1 MMEGYT
7 KSYLADRL
15 MISLGISISGF
26 KESKLRMIHTRI
38 KRLNPM
44 VFIMLVMMM
53 FLGISNLSAQ
63 TNEDCLACHDDA
75 GLTSA
80 KPGKKVSRYVP
91 ANALEHSVHKSVTC
105 ASCHKDAAVAEFPHP
120 ESLKPVDCGTCHT
133 DAKDKYFRGVHGQAF
148 LNGEKLAPTC
158 KDCHGTH
165 DILKSADTKSRT
177 YKMNIPVL
185 CGSCHKEGA
194 PVAKNYNISEHNIL
208 ENYSE
213 GIHGQGLYKKGL
225 IVSATCNNC
234 HGNHLILPH
243 TNVSSSISPL
253 NIAAT
258 CMQCHAR
265 IEDVHT
271 KVINKELW
279 EKKPGAIPACTSC
292 HPPHK
297 VELINLISTISD
309 NTCLKCHDKADTHK
323 TVNNK
328 IISLKVEVGDL
339 AVSTHKNITCVKCH
353 SDVTI
358 HLARP
363 CETAGKV
370 DCSACHAAESDI
382 YFASGH
388 GQAYFNKK
396 PNAPY
401 CTDCHG
407 THLVKPKTD
416 ESSPIYRSSIPKL
429 CGQCHRKGG
438 KAVEGTN
445 LREIDAFN
453 DYSTS
458 VHGRSLAEK
467 GLLSVAVC
475 TDCHTTHFMLR
486 ASDPR
491 SSVNP
496 KNIGATCGNCH
507 KGIYNQY
514 IASDH
519 AYRDS
524 TSELKYPT
532 CATCHTAHNM
542 SEVHQ
547 DKFMSEITVQCGKC
561 HSKLAET
568 YLETYHGKVYQLGYL
583 QAARCSDCHGA
594 HSIYNR
600 RNPKSSINPNNI
612 VATCQKCHAD
622 ANEKFTGYL
631 THATHSNKSKFPW
644 LYYTFWAMTSLLVS
658 VFIFF
663 GLHTLL
669 WLPRSIDAMRKKKV
683 HVLEPGDKVYIR
695 RFTKSQRITHIFVI
709 VSFLSLAFTG
719 MLLKFAYMG
728 WAKIFVKLLGGAQNA
743 GIIHR
748 FAAVITFGYFAYHV
762 FSLVKMKIS
771 KKQNLSGFIF
781 GYNSLM
787 FNLQDLK
794 DFWASVKWF
803 VGRGPRPQY
812 GRWTYWEKFDYM
824 AVFWG
829 VVVIGST
836 GLILWFPVFFTNLL
850 PGWVINV
857 AQIIH
862 SDEALLAV
870 GFIFTIHFF
879 NTHLRPESFP
889 MDTVVFTGHVLFEE
903 YKADRP
909 REYEDLEKTGML
921 ESVTVKK
928 DFSKKQMTFV
938 KFFGYIFLFT
948 GIIQVIFIIY
958 SLLFH

>member
-1 MMEGYT
+1 MRENYKLFKSTAASGINTKISSESRFNFVPEGL
-7 KSYLADRL
+7 KLNSYR
-15 MISLGISISGF
+15 ISGRF
-26 KESKLRMIHTRI
+26 LFMAF
-38 KRLNPM
+38 L
-44 VFIMLVMMM
+44 FMLVV
-53 FLGISNLSAQ
+53 SKLSAQ
-63 TNEDCLACHDDA
+63 TNDDCLTCHDDPSLSKERA
-75 GLTSA
+75 
-80 KPGKKVSRYVP
+80 GKKVSLYIKP
-91 ANALEHSVHKSVTC
+91 TALEHSVHKNIAC
-105 ASCHKDAAVAEFPHP
+105 GACHVEAAVPEFPHS
-120 ESLKPVDCGTCHT
+120 ETLKVVDCGSCHT
-133 DAKDKYFRGVHGQAF
+133 DAKDKYFRGVHGRAF
-148 LNGEKLAPTC
+148 LANEKYAPTC
-158 KDCHGTH
+158 KECHGTH
-165 DILKSADTKSRT
+165 EILKSADPKSRT
-177 YKMNIPVL
+177 YKMNIPIL

-194 PVAKNYNISEHNIL
+194 PVARAYNISEHNIL

-243 TNVSSSISPL
+243 TNVSSSISPN

-279 EKKPGAIPACTSC
+279 ESKPGAIPACTSC

-297 VELINLISTISD
+297 VELKNLISTISD
-309 NTCLKCHDKADTHK
+309 NTCLKCHANSETHK
-323 TVNNK
+323 TVDNK
-328 IISLKVEVGDL
+328 VVSLKVEVGDL
-339 AVSTHKNITCVKCH
+339 AVSSHKNITCVKCH

-358 HLARP
+358 HLTRP
-363 CETAGKV
+363 CETSGKV
-370 DCSACHAAESDI
+370 DCSACHAEESDI

-407 THLVKPKTD
+407 SHLVKPKTD

-429 CGQCHRKGG
+429 CGECHRTGG
-438 KAVEGTN
+438 KAVEGTD
-445 LREIDAFN
+445 LKEKDAFH
-453 DYSTS
+453 DYSQS
-458 VHGRSLAEK
+458 VHGRSLSEK

-475 TDCHTTHFMLR
+475 TDCHTSHSELKE
-486 ASDPR
+486 SDPR

-496 KNIGATCGNCH
+496 KNVAATCGNCH

-514 IASDH
+514 LASDH
-519 AYRDS
+519 AYREEKGDV
-524 TSELKYPT
+524 KYPT

-542 SEVHQ
+542 SEVHK
-547 DKFMSEITVQCGKC
+547 DKFMAEITAQCGKC
-561 HSKLAET
+561 HAELAES

-594 HSIYNR
+594 HSIYKIQ
-600 RNPKSSINPNNI
+600 NPKSSVGPENI
-612 VATCQKCHAD
+612 IATCQKCHAD
-622 ANEKFTGYL
+622 ASKKFTGYL
-631 THATHSNKSKFPW
+631 THATHNNKTKFPW
-644 LYYTFWAMTSLLVS
+644 LYYTFWAMTTLLVS

-663 GLHTLL
+663 GIHTLL
-669 WLPRSIDAMRKKKV
+669 WLPRSIDAMRKKKK
-683 HVLEPGDKVYIR
+683 HEKEIGEKVYIR
-695 RFTKSQRITHIFVI
+695 RFTKNQRITHLFVI

-719 MLLKFAYMG
+719 MLLKFAFMD
-728 WAKIFVKLLGGAQNA
+728 WAKFYAKLIGGAQVA
-743 GIIHR
+743 GVIHR
-748 FAAVITFGYFAYHV
+748 VAAVITFGYFAYHV

-787 FNLQDLK
+787 FNRQDLY
-794 DFWASVKWF
+794 DFWATVKWF
-803 VGRGPRPQY
+803 VGKGPRPQY

-836 GLILWFPVFFTNLL
+836 GLILWFPVFFTSIL

-857 AQIIH
+857 AMIVH

-889 MDTVVFTGHVLFEE
+889 MDTVVFTGHVLLDE

-928 DFSKKQMTFV
+928 NFTKKQMRLV
-938 KFFGYIFLFT
+938 KVFGYIFLFT

>member
-1 MMEGYT
+1 MSDISYKKGYFT
-7 KSYLADRL
+7 FHYPLASASGAVRNL
-15 MISLGISISGF
+15 KNLVRIIILGFLILFGASG
-26 KESKLRMIHTRI
+26 
-38 KRLNPM
+38 
-44 VFIMLVMMM
+44 
-53 FLGISNLSAQ
+53 LSAQ
-63 TNEDCLACHDDA
+63 TNDDCLTCHDDPS
-75 GLTSA
+75 LVSE

-91 ANALEHSVHKSVTC
+91 ANALDRSVHKSVTC
-105 ASCHKDAAVAEFPHP
+105 ASCHKDAAVADFPHP
-120 ESLKPVDCGTCHT
+120 ETLQPVDCGTCHS
-133 DAKDKYFRGVHGQAF
+133 DAKDKYLRGIHGRAF
-148 LNGEKLAPTC
+148 LANEKYAPTC
-158 KDCHGTH
+158 KECHGTH
-165 DILKSADTKSRT
+165 EILKSADPKSRT

-194 PVAKNYNISEHNIL
+194 PVARAYNIGEHNIL

-243 TNVSSSISPL
+243 TNVSSSTSPQ

-279 EKKPGAIPACTSC
+279 ESKPGAIPACTSC

-297 VELINLISTISD
+297 VELKNLISTISD
-309 NTCLKCHDKADTHK
+309 NTCLKCHASSDTHK
-323 TVNNK
+323 MVDNK
-328 IISLKVEVGDL
+328 VVSLKVEVGDL
-339 AVSTHKNITCVKCH
+339 AVSSHKNITCVKCH
-353 SDVTI
+353 SDVSI
-358 HLARP
+358 HSTRP

-370 DCSACHAAESDI
+370 DCSACHAEQSDI

-396 PNAPY
+396 ENAPY

-407 THLVKPKTD
+407 SHLVKPKTD
-416 ESSPIYRSSIPKL
+416 ESSPIFRSSIPKL
-429 CGQCHRKGG
+429 CGECHRKGG

-445 LREIDAFN
+445 LQEIDAFN

-467 GLLSVAVC
+467 GLLSAAIC
-475 TDCHTTHFMLR
+475 TDCHTSHSELR

-496 KNIGATCGNCH
+496 KNVASTCGNCH
-507 KGIYNQY
+507 KGIYNEY

-519 AYRDS
+519 SYR
-524 TSELKYPT
+524 EEKGEIKYPT

-542 SEVHQ
+542 SEVHK
-547 DKFMSEITVQCGKC
+547 DKFMSEITAQCGKC
-561 HSKLAET
+561 HSELAKS

-594 HSIYNR
+594 HSIYKIV
-600 RNPKSSINPNNI
+600 NPKSAVSPENI
-612 VATCQKCHAD
+612 IGTCQKCHAD
-622 ANEKFTGYL
+622 ASKKFTGYL
-631 THATHSNKSKFPW
+631 THATHNNKTKFPW
-644 LYYTFWAMTSLLVS
+644 LYYTFWAMTGLLVS
-658 VFIFF
+658 VFLFF
-663 GLHTLL
+663 GIHTLL

-683 HVLEPGDKVYIR
+683 HAKELGEKIYVR
-695 RFTKSQRITHIFVI
+695 RFTRSQSITHIFVI
-709 VSFLSLAFTG
+709 ISFLSLAFTG
-719 MLLKFAYMG
+719 MLLKFAFMD
-728 WAKIFVKLLGGAQNA
+728 WAKFLVKLIGGAHTA
-743 GIIHR
+743 GVIHR
-748 FAAVITFGYFAYHV
+748 FAAVITFGYFTYHV
-762 FSLVKMKIS
+762 YSLFILKAQKKLNMKD
-771 KKQNLSGFIF
+771 FIF
-781 GYNSLM
+781 GKNSLM
-787 FNLQDLK
+787 FNGQDIK
-794 DFWASVKWF
+794 DFMASVKWF

-836 GLILWFPVFFTNLL
+836 GLVLWFPVVFTKFL
-850 PGWVINV
+850 PGWLINV

-879 NTHLRPESFP
+879 NTHLRPEAFP
-889 MDTVVFTGHVLFEE
+889 MDTVIFTGKVRMDE
-903 YKADRP
+903 YKEDRP
-909 REYEDLEKTGML
+909 REFEELEQTGKLKEVTSINEFPAKRMKT
-921 ESVTVKK
+921 
-928 DFSKKQMTFV
+928 V
-938 KFFGYIFLFT
+938 KFFGYLFLFT
-948 GIIQVIFIIY
+948 GIILVLLIIY
-958 SLLFH
+958 TLLFH

>member
-1 MMEGYT
+1 MSG
-7 KSYLADRL
+7 KCQFYLYAL
-15 MISLGISISGF
+15 SGVSPENKYFALQSPQSSAISVFVKFKNSFRIIFLSFLILFGASGI
-26 KESKLRMIHTRI
+26 
-38 KRLNPM
+38 
-44 VFIMLVMMM
+44 
-53 FLGISNLSAQ
+53 SAQ
-63 TNEDCLACHDDA
+63 TNDDCLTCHDDPS
-75 GLTSA
+75 LVSE
-80 KPGKKVSRYVP
+80 KPGKKISRYVP
-91 ANALEHSVHKSVTC
+91 ANAMDHSVHKNVTC

-120 ESLKPVDCGTCHT
+120 ETLQPVDCGSCHA
-133 DAKDKYFRGVHGQAF
+133 DAKDKYLRGIHGRAF
-148 LNGEKLAPTC
+148 LANEKYAPTC
-158 KDCHGTH
+158 KECHGTH
-165 DILKSADTKSRT
+165 EILKSADPKSRT

-194 PVAKNYNISEHNIL
+194 PVARAYNIGEHNIL

-243 TNVSSSISPL
+243 TNVSSSTSPK

-279 EKKPGAIPACTSC
+279 ESKPGAIPACTSC
-292 HPPHK
+292 HPSHK
-297 VELINLISTISD
+297 VELKNLISTIAD
-309 NTCLKCHDKADTHK
+309 NTCLKCHASSDTHK
-323 TVNNK
+323 TIDNK
-328 IISLKVEVGDL
+328 VVSLKVEVGDL
-339 AVSTHKNITCVKCH
+339 AASSHKNITCVKCH
-353 SDVTI
+353 SDVSI
-358 HLARP
+358 HSSRP

-370 DCSACHAAESDI
+370 DCSACHAEQSDI

-388 GQAYFNKK
+388 GQAYFNKE

-407 THLVKPKTD
+407 SHLVKPKT
-416 ESSPIYRSSIPKL
+416 EETSPIYRSSIPKL
-429 CGQCHRKGG
+429 CGECHRTGG

-445 LREIDAFN
+445 LKEKDAFH
-453 DYSTS
+453 DYSQS
-458 VHGRSLAEK
+458 VHGRSLSEK
-467 GLLSVAVC
+467 GLLSVAIC
-475 TDCHTTHFMLR
+475 TDCHTSHFELKE
-486 ASDPR
+486 SDPR

-496 KNIGATCGNCH
+496 KNVAATCGNCH

-514 IASDH
+514 LASDH
-519 AYRDS
+519 AYREDKGDV
-524 TSELKYPT
+524 KYPT

-542 SEVHQ
+542 SEVHK
-547 DKFMSEITVQCGKC
+547 DKFMAEITAQCGKC
-561 HSKLAET
+561 HKELAES

-594 HSIYNR
+594 HSIYKIQ
-600 RNPKSSINPNNI
+600 NPKSSVGPENI
-612 VATCQKCHAD
+612 IATCQKCHAD
-622 ANEKFTGYL
+622 ASKKFTGYL
-631 THATHSNKSKFPW
+631 THATHNNKTKFPW

-658 VFIFF
+658 VFLFF
-663 GLHTLL
+663 GIHTLL
-669 WLPRSIDAMRKKKV
+669 WLPRSIDAMRKKRK
-683 HVLEPGDKVYIR
+683 HEKETGEKVYIR
-695 RFTKSQRITHIFVI
+695 RFTKSQRITHLFVI

-719 MLLKFAYMG
+719 MLLKFAFMD
-728 WAKIFVKLLGGAQNA
+728 WAKFYAKLIGGAQVA
-743 GIIHR
+743 GVIHR

-771 KKQNLSGFIF
+771 KNQKLSGFIF

-787 FNLQDLK
+787 FNRQDLH
-794 DFWASVKWF
+794 DFVATIKWF
-803 VGRGPRPQY
+803 VGKGPRPQY

-836 GLILWFPVFFTNLL
+836 GLILWFPVFFTAIL

-857 AQIIH
+857 AMIIH

-889 MDTVVFTGHVLFEE
+889 MDTVVFTGHVLLDE

-909 REYEDLEKTGML
+909 REFEDLEKTGML

-928 DFSKKQMTFV
+928 DFTKKQMRFV
-938 KFFGYIFLFT
+938 KIFGYIFLFT

>member
-1 MMEGYT
+1 MAGY
-7 KSYLADRL
+7 
-15 MISLGISISGF
+15 
-26 KESKLRMIHTRI
+26 SKLYFRSLKSLVSELQEEIARKSAWFSFFEFSGKI
-38 KRLNPM
+38 ILLLAL
-44 VFIMLVMMM
+44 MLLVTN
-53 FLGISNLSAQ
+53 NLPAQ
-63 TNEDCLACHDDA
+63 SKDDCLSCHNDPSI
-75 GLTSA
+75 TSE
-80 KPGKKVSRYVP
+80 KPGKKVSLYVP
-91 ANALEHSVHKSVTC
+91 ANALDHSVHKNI
-105 ASCHKDAAVAEFPHP
+105 
-120 ESLKPVDCGTCHT
+120 DCGACHT
-133 DAKDKYFRGVHGQAF
+133 DAVVADYPHPAILKPVNCGSCHESERDQYFKGVHGHAF
-148 LNGEKLAPTC
+148 LANEKYAPDC
-158 KDCHGTH
+158 KECHGTH
-165 DILKSADTKSRT
+165 QILSSQDPKSRT
-177 YKMNIPVL
+177 YKMNIPFL

-194 PVAKNYNISEHNIL
+194 PVSRTYNISEHNIL

-213 GIHGQGLYKKGL
+213 GIHGQGLFKKGL
-225 IVSATCNNC
+225 IVTATCNNC

-243 TNVSSSISPL
+243 TNEASSISPK

-265 IEDVHT
+265 IEDVHV

-297 VELINLISTISD
+297 VELKNLIATISD
-309 NTCLKCHDKADTHK
+309 NTCLKCHDKEETHK
-323 TVNNK
+323 IVNDK
-328 IISLKVEVGDL
+328 VVSLKVDVSDL
-339 AVSTHKNITCVKCH
+339 AGSTHKNITCVKCH
-353 SDVTI
+353 SDVTANM
-358 HLARP
+358 ARP
-363 CETAGKV
+363 CTTAGKV
-370 DCSACHAAESDI
+370 DCSNCHAQESEI
-382 YFASGH
+382 YFSSGH
-388 GQAYFNKK
+388 GQAYFNKNE
-396 PNAPY
+396 NAPY

-407 THLVKPKTD
+407 THSIKPKSD
-416 ESSPIYRSSIPKL
+416 ESSPVYRSSIPKL

-438 KAVEGTN
+438 KATKGTN
-445 LREIDAFN
+445 LHEVDAFH

-458 VHGRSLAEK
+458 VHGRSLVEK

-475 TDCHTTHFMLR
+475 TDCHTTHFNLK

-496 KNIGATCGNCH
+496 KNVAATCGNCH

-514 IASDH
+514 ITSDH
-519 AYRDS
+519 AYRETTDG
-524 TSELKYPT
+524 LKYPT
-532 CATCHTAHNM
+532 CETCHTAHNM

-547 DKFMSEITVQCGKC
+547 DKFMAEITIQCGKC
-561 HSKLAET
+561 HTKLAET
-568 YLETYHGKVYQLGYL
+568 YMETYHGKAYQLGYME
-583 QAARCSDCHGA
+583 AARCSDCHGA
-594 HSIYNR
+594 HNILNR
-600 RNPKSSINPNNI
+600 HNPKSSIAPQNI

-622 ANEKFTGYL
+622 ANKKFTGYL
-631 THATHSNKSKFPW
+631 THATHSNKSEFPW

-669 WLPRSIDAMRKKKV
+669 WLPRSIDAMRKKKKHEKEV
-683 HVLEPGDKVYIR
+683 GDKVYIR

-709 VSFLSLAFTG
+709 ISFLSLAFTG
-719 MLLKFAYMG
+719 MLLKFAYME
-728 WAKIFVKLLGGAQNA
+728 WAKIFVKIIGGAQNA
-743 GIIHR
+743 GVIHR
-748 FAAVITFGYFAYHV
+748 FAAVVTFGYFGYHV

-771 KKQNLSGFIF
+771 KKQNLTGFIF
-781 GYNSLM
+781 GPNTLM
-787 FNLQDLK
+787 FNGQDLK

-836 GLILWFPVFFTNLL
+836 GLILWFPVFFTMIL

-889 MDTVVFTGHVLFEE
+889 MDTVIFTGHVELEE

-909 REYEDLEKTGML
+909 REFEDLEKSGML
-921 ESVTVKK
+921 EHVTVKTE
-928 DFSKKQMTFV
+928 FTKKQMRLV
-938 KFFGYIFLFT
+938 KVFGYLFLFT
-948 GIIQVIFIIY
+948 GIVQIIFIIY